1 MDKDRGRIAE
11 LEKKQR
17 KFDQMLAEEKAVS
30 EKLSAERDTAER
42 DARQYET
49 KVRFGWGEWRGERRT
64 VRDQGKIW
72 CGVGG
77 RMRWGRKT
85 VR

>member
-49 KVRFGWGEWRGERRT
+49 KVRLGVGER
-64 VRDQGKIW
+64 G
-72 CGVGG
+72 GG
-77 RMRWGRKT
+77 RGRTQSKDNE
-85 VR
+85 